1 LDNILDDAENGN
13 IEIVYLLAVD
23 EIDMSRLGKAFVIY
37 QGHHGDAGAHRADVI
52 LPGAAYTEKDGLYVN
67 TEGRPQYAVQA
78 VFPPGEARE
87 DWKILRALSDA
98 VGAVLEFD
106 TAEELRHQLVE
117 TYSTFE
123 VTDSLKHSAWLEFG
137 QDGKIEELPFD
148 HSMKDFYMTDPISR
162 SSKVMA
168 ECSEI
173 FGNSKNG

>member
-1 LDNILDDAENGN
+1 
-13 IEIVYLLAVD
+13 
-23 EIDMSRLGKAFVIY
+23 MSA
-37 QGHHGDAGAHRADVI
+37 
-52 LPGAAYTEKDGLYVN
+52 
-67 TEGRPQYAVQA
+67 
-78 VFPPGEARE
+78 
-87 DWKILRALSDA
+87 A

-137 QDGKIEELPFD
+137 LDGKIEELPFD